1 MAGVVGRV
9 GERGVLGLL
18 TGVPCR
24 WAGCAGVVGRLGTRG
39 VVGRLAGR
47 LAGRLTGRGVCG
59 RLDGKLLG
67 VRGRLLGDRD

>member
-39 VVGRLAGR
+39 VVGRL
-47 LAGRLTGRGVCG
+47 TGRGVCG